1 MNKKIKLHFELP
13 SKAREVEAKR
23 YIEEFIEDGSHLHG
37 TAGMALYEYDVWLAL
52 TLDSHNG
59 IEHRKQYVPASTYFA
74 VDDETNTIVGMV
86 NIRHVLNDN
95 LINTGSGH
103 IGYGVLPSQRRKG
116 YGTEILRLALL
127 EVKSKY
133 QISRAMVGCDKR
145 NIGSQKV
152 ILNNGGVLQKKIVDD
167 DKDITYVYTIKL
179 D

>member
-13 SKAREVEAKR
+13 SKARETEAKR

-37 TAGMALYEYDVWLAL
+37 TAGMALYEYDVWLTL

-59 IEHRKQYVPASTYFA
+59 IENRKHYVPASTYF
-74 VDDETNTIVGMV
+74 VIDDETNIIVGMV
-86 NIRHVLNDN
+86 NIRHMLNEN

-127 EVKSKY
+127 EAKSKFY
-133 QISRAMVGCDKR
+133 VSQAMVGCDKR

-152 ILNNGGVLQKKIVDD
+152 ILNNGGVFQNEILDD
-167 DKDITYVYTIKL
+167 DGDITYVYTIKL